1 MAPHQERLDCFAAL
15 AMTVSGFRAAMLP
28 LAIDR
33 GVSYMIVQEAEIS
46 QPLFAGVRTAR
57 ITQCS

>member
-46 QPLFAGVRTAR
+46 QPLFAGSE
-57 ITQCS
+57 QQG